1 MPSIVMKNARVWTGD
16 ATDPFTL
23 SLSNPVEIVG
33 VRAVTLDYNV
43 EEVETTTFGQTGRR
57 YIPGLVDGSGTIEV
71 LLDTNSAGNYNRL
84 LEVYAKTYNW
94 VISPTGA
101 GSSSSDAF
109 NVIDK
114 QGYGFRATL
123 TTRVA
128 QQGTVGD
135 VIMQSFNFKID
146 GSVWLSTGGS
156 I

>member
-1 MPSIVMKNARVWTGD
+1 MAAIVMKNARIWTGD

-23 SLSNPVEIVG
+23 SLVNPVEIKG
-33 VRAVTLDYNV
+33 VRSVTLDYNI
-43 EEVETTTFGQTGRR
+43 ETAETTTFGEDGRR

-71 LLDTNSAGNYNRL
+71 LLDTTGAGNYDRL
-84 LEVYAKTYNW
+84 LQLYGKTFNW
-94 VISPTGA
+94 IISPTGA
-101 GSSSSDAF
+101 GSSASDAF

-135 VIMQSFNFKID
+135 VIMQNFNFKVD